1 MAYGISFHKRHGF
14 VFTIPLML
22 GIGMIMFGAVIAISQ
37 TFVEVGG
44 PLAPELLSEMPTF
57 FDYSSDTE
65 MADTHDGS
73 PNERLQLYYLL
84 VLVATIMLIILGMVA
99 GIAWFAEDFNL
110 MQPGTAFKII
120 TKVIVF
126 LPFFMIFP
134 YVWDLYA
141 VSIENTSLFLMD
153 PFDSSDPSTRSQT
166 LWQGMGSVLPPD
178 AFDVSA
184 WGAALADP
192 GTAGQ
197 ALLKNVFLALF
208 RGIAVM
214 MMTAMMFVLSAVRLV
229 LTSVL
234 IIALPLI
241 LVLSLVPFFKKATT
255 LLTDNLIGLSIAP
268 IFSAMVLT
276 AGLAYLDSTNLPA
289 MQDWFST
296 LAVGFLA
303 VFFPIFLS
311 PMLGQMATHVGQ
323 AMQTAMQSAAI
334 ISGTGIQGMAQGMA
348 SASSAMEGA
357 GVNVMGHAAGAG
369 IGAIAGNSVS
379 SLGLGQATSGMGG
392 FEKFKT
398 LAKGA
403 LTGAAAGTAAGA
415 IHSAGSIAGNPEM
428 SRYTARSVMSAGQ
441 TKAFEIGQMGMANSV
456 VRNVNHN
463 MISMETLVNPEIVS
477 SSFGSSCVSAL
488 MVSNPGGMIHSM
500 ETPSLLN
507 LPQTQQELLAHQQQ
521 SIDGFD
527 HMSPKVQEQITVKLA
542 EQIKQH
548 PQSASR
554 MLNDVKSGS
563 SGKNTDIF

>member
-1 MAYGISFHKRHGF
+1 
-14 VFTIPLML
+14 
-22 GIGMIMFGAVIAISQ
+22 MIMFGAVIAISQ

-44 PLAPELLSEMPTF
+44 PLVPGLLSEMPTF
-57 FDYSSDTE
+57 FDYSSDIE
-65 MADTHDGS
+65 MTDANDGP

-84 VLVATIMLIILGMVA
+84 VLVAAVVLIILGMLA

-141 VSIENTSLFLMD
+141 VSIENASLFLMD
-153 PFDSSDPSTRSQT
+153 PFGSSDPSTRSQI
-166 LWQGMGSVLPPD
+166 LWQSMGSVLPPD
-178 AFDVSA
+178 AFDIGS

-241 LVLSLVPFFKKATT
+241 LVLGLVPFFKKATT

-268 IFSAMVLT
+268 IFSAIVLT
-276 AGLAYLDSTNLPA
+276 AGLAYLDSTHLPA

-323 AMQTAMQSAAI
+323 AMQTAMQSAAT

-348 SASSAMEGA
+348 SASSAMDGA
-357 GVNVMGHAAGAG
+357 GVNMMGNVAGAG
-369 IGAIAGNSVS
+369 IGAVGKVS

-392 FEKFKT
+392 FEKFKI

-415 IHSAGSIAGNPEM
+415 INSAGSIAGNPEM

-441 TKAFEIGQMGMANSV
+441 VKAFEIGQMGMANFV
-456 VRNVNHN
+456 VRNVHHN
-463 MISMETLVNPEIVS
+463 MLSMETSVNSEIVS
-477 SSFGSSCVSAL
+477 SSFGSSDVPAL

-500 ETPSLLN
+500 ETPSLLD
-507 LPQTQQELLAHQQQ
+507 LPQAQQELLAHQQQ
-521 SIDGFD
+521 NIRGFD
-527 HMSPKVQEQITVKLA
+527 QMSPSIQEKTTAKLV

-548 PQSASR
+548 PQSASH
-554 MLNDVKSGS
+554 MLNEIKLGS
-563 SGKNTDIF
+563 SDKTSDEF